1 MRRLALVLVL
11 STACASESGPLPPK
25 APPPPPKTAVAAAA
39 PADKPPTVEEAV
51 AWLRKTDGELK
62 KLFIEQQQVSW
73 VNETFITHDTNELAA
88 LADQK
93 VMGAMSRAL
102 KEARRFAGVT
112 LPPEETRMLQMLRI
126 SAVLIAQDRP
136 ELREELAKLSTELKT
151 LYSTGKVCSPRFG
164 KAEKDAGKKAKKA
177 RKGHE
182 PAEAKQ
188 SETCLDL
195 TELGDRM
202 RTERDYDVLLEL
214 WRGWHDLARPMRPLY
229 ARQSALAN
237 AGARE
242 LGFADTGDL
251 WRARYDMPSDAFAA
265 ESDRLWG
272 QVKPLYDQLH
282 CYVRRKLHEKY
293 GAKVPDSG
301 PIPAHL
307 LGNMWAQEWGNI
319 YPLVEPYPGQ
329 SSLDVTTAIGK
340 AKWDAVK
347 MVKVAEGFYTSL
359 GLKPLPRT
367 FWERSMLT
375 QPRDREVVCHA
386 SAWDLDYDQDVR
398 VKMCIRPTQEE
409 LVTIHHE
416 LGHNYYQFYYP
427 RWPVLLQDGA
437 NDGFHEAIGDA
448 VALSVT
454 PAYLKQIG
462 LFDRVPEQSDKAH
475 INQQMRDALDKIAFL
490 PFGLLIDRWRWDVY
504 GGKVP
509 EDQWNAHWWALR
521 KKYQGV
527 AAPVART
534 EADFDPGAKYHV
546 ASGVP
551 YMRYFLARLLQFQFH
566 RAMCRAAGHA
576 GALDAC
582 SVYGSKAAGDKLRG
596 MLEMG
601 ASRPWP
607 EALAAISDERQMDA
621 NALMEYFQPLSKWL
635 EEQNRGQRCGW

>member
-1 MRRLALVLVL
+1 MRRLALVLAL
-11 STACASESGPLPPK
+11 AACASGPGALPPR
-25 APPPPPKTAVAAAA
+25 APPPPPKTSAAA
-39 PADKPPTVEEAV
+39 PAATRPTVEEAV
-51 AWLRKTDGELK
+51 AWLRRTDGELK
-62 KLFIEQQQVSW
+62 RLFIEQQHVSW

-93 VMGAMSRAL
+93 VMEAMSRAL
-102 KEARRFAGVT
+102 KEARRFAGLQ
-112 LPPEETRMLQMLRI
+112 LPPEETRMLHMLRV
-126 SAVLIAQDRP
+126 SNVLIAQDRP
-136 ELREELAKLSTELKT
+136 ELREELARLSTELKT
-151 LYSTGKVCSPRFG
+151 LYSTGKVCSPRFAR
-164 KAEKDAGKKAKKA
+164 AEKIDAKKA
-177 RKGHE
+177 RGGKKG
-182 PAEAKQ
+182 
-188 SETCLDL
+188 ETCIDL
-195 TELGDRM
+195 TEIGDRM
-202 RTERDYDVLLEL
+202 RTERDYDLLLEM

-237 AGARE
+237 DGARE

-265 ESDRLWG
+265 EADRIWG

-282 CYVRRKLHEKY
+282 CYVRRRLHEKY
-293 GAKVPDSG
+293 GARVPDAG

-307 LGNMWAQEWGNI
+307 LGNMWAQEWGNV
-319 YPLVEPYPGQ
+319 YSLVEPYPGQ
-329 SSLDVTTAIGK
+329 SSLDVTTAIVK
-340 AKWDAVK
+340 AKWDARK
-347 MVKVAEGFYTSL
+347 MVEVAEGFYTSL
-359 GLKPLPRT
+359 GLKGLPKT
-367 FWERSMLT
+367 FWERSMLM

-398 VKMCIRPTQEE
+398 IKMCIRPTEEE

-427 RWPVLLQDGA
+427 KWPVLLQEGA

-448 VALSVT
+448 IALSVT

-462 LFDRVPEQSDKAH
+462 LFDKVPEKSDKAR
-475 INQQMRDALDKIAFL
+475 INQQMRDALDKVAFL
-490 PFGLLIDRWRWDVY
+490 PFSLLIDRWRWDVY
-504 GGKVP
+504 GGKVQK
-509 EDQWNAHWWALR
+509 DQWNAHWWALR
-521 KKYQGV
+521 QKYQGV

-551 YMRYFLARLLQFQFH
+551 YMRYFLARVLQFQFH
-566 RAMCRAAGHA
+566 RAMCRAAGHT
-576 GALDAC
+576 GPLDEC

-607 EALAAISDERQMDA
+607 EALAAIADERQMDGA
-621 NALMEYFQPLSKWL
+621 ALIEYFQPLARWL